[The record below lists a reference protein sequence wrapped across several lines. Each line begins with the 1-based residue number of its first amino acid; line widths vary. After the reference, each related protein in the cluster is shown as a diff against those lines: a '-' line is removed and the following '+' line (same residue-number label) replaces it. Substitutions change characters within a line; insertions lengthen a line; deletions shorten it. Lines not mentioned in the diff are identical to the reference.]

1 MFTLQPLPYDY
12 TALEPIISAK
22 TLEIHHDKH
31 HAAYV
36 NKLNEILT
44 PYPDLLEMSVDQLL
58 QNLDAVP
65 ENIRQAV
72 INNAGQV
79 YNHNLYFDSLQGG
92 EQTYEMSEELYKQ
105 FDQWGSSENLQSYYE
120 FERLWSEA
128 GMTQFGSGWVWLV
141 VNSDR
146 TIAIEKTSNADSPL
160 IHGKKPILTMDVW
173 EHAYYVDYQN
183 KRNEYIQNFFE
194 VINWKKVTQRYGEIV
209 G

>member
-12 TALEPIISAK
+12 SALEPIISAK

-65 ENIRQAV
+65 ENLRQAV

-92 EQTYEMSEELYKQ
+92 EQTYEMSEEFYKQ
-105 FDQWGSSENLQSYYE
+105 FDQWGSSKNLQSYYE

-141 VNSDR
+141 VNPDGS
-146 TIAIEKTSNADSPL
+146 IAIEKTSNADSPL

-183 KRNEYIQNFFE
+183 KRNEYIQNFFK
-194 VINWKKVTQRYGEIV
+194 VINWKKVTQRYAEIV

>member
-12 TALEPIISAK
+12 SALEPIISAK
-22 TLEIHHDKH
+22 TLEFHHDKH

-44 PYPDLLEMSVDQLL
+44 PYPELLEMSVDQLL

-65 ENIRQAV
+65 ENLRQAV

-92 EQTYEMSEELYKQ
+92 EQTYEMSEEFYKQ
-105 FDQWGSSENLQSYYE
+105 FDQWGSSENRQNYYE

-141 VNSDR
+141 VNPDGS
-146 TIAIEKTSNADSPL
+146 IAIEKTSNADSPL

-183 KRNEYIQNFFE
+183 KRNEYIQNFFK
-194 VINWKKVTQRYGEIV
+194 VINWKKVAQRYAEIV

>member
-12 TALEPIISAK
+12 SALEPIISAK

-44 PYPDLLEMSVDQLL
+44 PYPDLLEMRVDQLL

-92 EQTYEMSEELYKQ
+92 EQTYEMSEEFYKQ
-105 FDQWGSSENLQSYYE
+105 FDQWGSSENFQSYYE

-141 VNSDR
+141 VNPDR

-183 KRNEYIQNFFE
+183 KRNEYIQNFFK